1 MTRRLTGQNPGALV
15 TATGAVSVPRVLLA
29 LPRGLVLPLAAALAI
44 VPVALRQRDPAA
56 ELRAA
61 EAMA

>member
-1 MTRRLTGQNPGALV
+1 VAACLA
-15 TATGAVSVPRVLLA
+15 AVPV
-29 LPRGLVLPLAAALAI
+29 LAAALAT
-44 VPVALRQRDPAA
+44 VRQPDPAA